1 MITVRGLT
9 RTYGDRL
16 VLDGLDLNLSE
27 GQMLALLGPSGS
39 GKSTALRI
47 IAGLDMPDRGD
58 VFCAGQSV
66 LGRTDHAVMVFQN
79 ALLFP
84 HMTVAENIGFGL
96 KMRQKSDPVA
106 VAAMLDLVQLS
117 GLGARRPDQLSGGQ
131 AQRVALARAL
141 ILQPKV
147 LLLDEP
153 LSNLDANLRHE
164 MRDLIRDI
172 QRKMG
177 LTTIM
182 VTHDQQEAVVLADQI
197 ALIMDGR
204 LQQMGAAV
212 DFFARPNSVP
222 VARFFGG
229 VNFFAGAGDGRTFQ
243 SALGA
248 LPLAV
253 TGRGVVTIRPERIIL
268 GGPIKAR
275 LIQRQY
281 LGNATILRVQVGDQV
296 LQITAGPEVDVQDD
310 LTFTLPTEAL
320 WFIPDAG
327 ELQRQRG

>member
-1 MITVRGLT
+1 MIRVRGLT
-9 RTYGDRL
+9 RAYGGRL
-16 VLDGLDLNLSE
+16 VLDGLDLDLAA

-39 GKSTALRI
+39 GKSTALKI
-47 IAGLDMPDRGD
+47 IAGLDRPDGGD
-58 VFCAGQSV
+58 VTCDGRSV
-66 LGRTDHAVMVFQN
+66 LGRMDHAVMVFQN

-84 HMTVAENIGFGL
+84 HMTVAQNIGFGL
-96 KMRQKSDPVA
+96 KMRGRSDPTA
-106 VAAMLDLVQLS
+106 VEAMLDLVQLS

-153 LSNLDANLRHE
+153 LSNLDANLRDE

-172 QRKMG
+172 HRKMN
-177 LTTIM
+177 LATIL

-197 ALIMDGR
+197 ALLMDGR
-204 LQQMGAAV
+204 LQQIGAPI
-212 DFFARPNSVP
+212 DFFACPNSVS

-229 VNFFAGAGDGRTFQ
+229 VNFITGIGDGSTF
-243 SALGA
+243 SCALGS

-253 TGRGVVTIRPERIIL
+253 TGRGVVTIRPERITL
-268 GGPIKAR
+268 GGSIKAR
-275 LIQRQY
+275 LVDRQY
-281 LGNATILRVQVGDQV
+281 RGNTTLLRVLVGQQLLEV
-296 LQITAGPEVDVQDD
+296 SAGPEVVLSDD
-310 LTFTLPTEAL
+310 LTLSLPTRAL

-327 ELQRQRG
+327 E

>member
-1 MITVRGLT
+1 MIRVRGLT
-9 RTYGDRL
+9 RAYGDRV
-16 VLDGLDLNLSE
+16 VLDGLDLDVAA

-47 IAGLDMPDRGD
+47 IAGLDLPSGGD
-58 VFCAGQSV
+58 VLCEGQSV

-84 HMTVAENIGFGL
+84 QMTVAENIGFGL
-96 KMRQKSDPVA
+96 KMRGKADPAA
-106 VAAMLDLVQLS
+106 VAEMLDLVELS

-141 ILQPKV
+141 ILRPKV

-153 LSNLDANLRHE
+153 LSNLDANLRHQ
-164 MRDLIRDI
+164 MRDLIRAI

-204 LQQMGAAV
+204 LQQTGAPV
-212 DFFARPNSVP
+212 DFFAQPDSIA

-229 VNFFAGAGDGRTFQ
+229 VNFIAGVGDGRVFH
-243 SALGA
+243 SALGT

-253 TGRGVVTIRPERIIL
+253 TGRGVVTIRPERIEL

-275 LIQRQY
+275 LIDRQY
-281 LGNATILRVQVGDQV
+281 LGNATVLRVLAGDQM
-296 LQITAGPEVDVQDD
+296 LQISAGPEVIVQDD
-310 LTFTLPTEAL
+310 LTLTLQAL

-327 ELQRQRG
+327 E

>member
-1 MITVRGLT
+1 MIRVQGLT
-9 RTYGDRL
+9 RAYGDRV
-16 VLDGLDLNLSE
+16 VLDGLDLDLAA

-47 IAGLDMPDRGD
+47 IAGLDMPSRGD
-58 VFCAGQSV
+58 VICDGRSV
-66 LGRTDHAVMVFQN
+66 LGQTDHAVMVFQN

-96 KMRQKSDPVA
+96 KMRGKSDPAA
-106 VAAMLDLVQLS
+106 VAEMLDLVQLS

-141 ILQPKV
+141 ILRPKV

-153 LSNLDANLRHE
+153 LSNLDANLRHQ
-164 MRDLIRDI
+164 MRDLIRDL
-172 QRKMG
+172 QRRLG

-204 LQQMGAAV
+204 VQQTGAPV
-212 DFFARPNSVP
+212 DFFAQPRSVA

-229 VNFFAGAGDGRTFQ
+229 VNFIAGAGDGRAFHT
-243 SALGA
+243 ALGA

-253 TGRGVVTIRPERIIL
+253 QGRGVVTVRPERITL

-275 LIQRQY
+275 LLSRQY
-281 LGNATILRVQVGDQV
+281 LGDATVLHVLAADQI
-296 LQITAGPEVDVQDD
+296 LQITAGPAVVVQDD
-310 LTFTLPTEAL
+310 LSLTLPPEAL

-327 ELQRQRG
+327 E

>member
-9 RTYGDRL
+9 RAYGDRV
-16 VLDGLDLNLSE
+16 VLDGLDLDLSA

-47 IAGLDMPDRGD
+47 IAGLDLPTSGEVICDGRT
-58 VFCAGQSV
+58 V

-84 HMTVAENIGFGL
+84 HMSVAENVGFGL
-96 KMRQKSDPVA
+96 KMRGKSDPAA
-106 VAAMLDLVQLS
+106 VAEMLALVQLP
-117 GLGARRPDQLSGGQ
+117 GLGGRRPDQLSGGQ

-141 ILQPKV
+141 ILRPRV

-164 MRDLIRDI
+164 MRDLIREI

-204 LQQMGAAV
+204 LQQMGAAF
-212 DFFARPNSVP
+212 DFFSRPKSVA

-229 VNFFAGAGDGRTFQ
+229 VNFIAGAGDGRAFQ

-248 LPLAV
+248 LPMQV
-253 TGRGVVTIRPERIIL
+253 TGRGVVTIRPERIKL

-275 LIQRQY
+275 LIDRQY
-281 LGNATILRVQVGDQV
+281 MGNATVFRVLAADQI
-296 LQITAGPEVDVQDD
+296 LQITAGPDAVVQDD
-310 LTFTLPTEAL
+310 LSLTLPPEAL
-320 WFIPDAG
+320 WFIPDVT
-327 ELQRQRG
+327 E

>member
-1 MITVRGLT
+1 MIRVRGLT
-9 RTYGDRL
+9 RAYGDRV
-16 VLDGLDLNLSE
+16 VLDGLDLDLCA

-47 IAGLDMPDRGD
+47 IAGLDMPTSGD
-58 VFCAGQSV
+58 VVCDGQSV

-84 HMTVAENIGFGL
+84 HMSVAENIGFGL
-96 KMRQKSDPVA
+96 KMRGKSDPAA
-106 VAAMLDLVQLS
+106 VDAMLDLVQLS

-141 ILQPKV
+141 ILRPKV

-153 LSNLDANLRHE
+153 LSNLDANLRHQ
-164 MRDLIRDI
+164 MRDLIRDL
-172 QRKMG
+172 QRKLG

-182 VTHDQQEAVVLADQI
+182 VTHDQQEAVVLADKV

-204 LQQMGAAV
+204 VQQMGAPV
-212 DFFARPNSVP
+212 DFFAQPASVA

-229 VNFFAGAGDGRTFQ
+229 VNFIAGLGDGRAFHC
-243 SALGA
+243 ALGA

-253 TGRGVVTIRPERIIL
+253 TGRGVVTIRPERIEL

-275 LIQRQY
+275 LLDRQY
-281 LGNATILRVQVGDQV
+281 LGNATVLRVMAGDQN
-296 LQITAGPEVDVQDD
+296 LQIHAGPEVAVQDD
-310 LTFTLPTEAL
+310 LTLTLPPQAL

-327 ELQRQRG
+327 E